1 MLHYQSGHVSR
12 ASVHVQ
18 RGYDS
23 VPSLPGAAEYE
34 EDMHAIVEYHHCGG
48 VTESA
53 SIQNFNATPIIA
65 HPYAQSAIDAVTL
78 SSEDA
83 PAPMIHRPSPELKE
97 IPRER
102 RGRIRVETS
111 SLPKNTSTANIEQP
125 KAPVENKPTD
135 IVPFA
140 YLPPYIRS
148 SDESQEVLASMDN
161 TVVFQPRHGFLN
173 TLRRGVPPPLTTFL
187 KKPMARREV
196 ATFRAVKQEN
206 GLFINHMLSEPFYPL
221 QEGCIVECVGSMV
234 GEWKVSDWQYRRGQW
249 TIMLWISMETRH
261 YSLVQAEPWKV
272 VPPSLATRAR
282 ALGRTVFK
290 AFKHNNNKIES
301 VTVKVEV

>member
-1 MLHYQSGHVSR
+1 MLHYQSGRVSR

-53 SIQNFNATPIIA
+53 SVQNFNATPIIA

-83 PAPMIHRPSPELKE
+83 PAPMIHQPSPELKE
-97 IPRER
+97 IPRR
-102 RGRIRVETS
+102 D
-111 SLPKNTSTANIEQP
+111 P

-135 IVPFA
+135 IIPFA

-221 QEGCIVECVGSMV
+221 QEGCIVETLEGCA
-234 GEWKVSDWQYRRGQW
+234 
-249 TIMLWISMETRH
+249 TIPG
-261 YSLVQAEPWKV
+261 YSGPRL
-272 VPPSLATRAR
+272 RANCFK
-282 ALGRTVFK
+282 VFK
-290 AFKHNNNKIES
+290 RNNNKIES

>member
-1 MLHYQSGHVSR
+1 MLHYQSGRVSR

-53 SIQNFNATPIIA
+53 SVQNFNATPIIA

-83 PAPMIHRPSPELKE
+83 PAPMIHRPSPEPKE
-97 IPRER
+97 ISQEK

-125 KAPVENKPTD
+125 KAP
-135 IVPFA
+135 
-140 YLPPYIRS
+140 S
-148 SDESQEVLASMDN
+148 SNHA
-161 TVVFQPRHGFLN
+161 TGFSILCDA
-173 TLRRGVPPPLTTFL
+173 GVPPPLTTFL

-272 VPPSLATRAR
+272 VPPSLATRAH

-290 AFKHNNNKIES
+290 VFKRNNNKIES